1 MKWLNWIERKIGRH
15 YIPNLMRYIV
25 FGMLGVFILEY
36 LPLQRSAWE
45 FLYFNKTLIL
55 RGEVWRL
62 ITWIFL
68 PPTGSILFI
77 LLNLYFYY
85 FLGTSLENH
94 WGSARFNIYYAIGIL
109 GNILAGFLTG
119 FTTNSFLEHFSAAV
133 LCRAVPGYGIHPVF
147 LPAGEGSLD
156 RLGLGAVSDLSVG
169 HGTLDIQGVAGAVH
183 AALRAVLRE
192 AGLASGQN
200 GLPQAHALDQSAQM
214 IITNNKQSRFYT
226 CGSGSIHFI

>member
-1 MKWLNWIERKIGRH
+1 MRWLNDLERRIGRH

-119 FTTNSFLEHFSAAV
+119 FTTNSFLNISLLLSFAV
-133 LCRAVPGYGIHPVF
+133 LYPDMEFTLFFF
-147 LPAGEGSLD
+147 LPVKVRWIGWAWGLYLIYQLVTVPWIYKVSLVLSMLPFALFFGKQAWLQARMD
-156 RLGLGAVSDLSVG
+156 CRRLMRW
-169 HGTLDIQGVAGAVH
+169 INQ
-183 AALRAVLRE
+183 R
-192 AGLASGQN
+192 
-200 GLPQAHALDQSAQM
+200 
-214 IITNNKQSRFYT
+214 K
-226 CGSGSIHFI
+226 